1 MNTPSKSSTKPILSP
16 RHRLNPF
23 AERILGTRLLADVSV
38 PPLPNSLRFH
48 SQSES
53 LRLHPSCVALFREHL
68 HGQRKRMD
76 DPVLERFVQR
86 VFAND
91 LMVEAYFQPR
101 KVHAPSL
108 PLHHRGSEQLPFEA
122 ALRAAR
128 EATSMDILKQPH
140 EKQLAYS
147 AALIYSCGLFH
158 CLHPWVVKD
167 TGIQDVDYGR
177 ADGVRGHLLEWNLHQ
192 MRMENAAMGDTLG
205 EVLGQGLNDDCDPEQ
220 VRRIGNAV
228 WLANRRIAEL
238 WAA

>member
-1 MNTPSKSSTKPILSP
+1 VNTPSKSSTKPILSQC
-16 RHRLNPF
+16 HRLSPY
-23 AERILGTRLLADVSV
+23 AERILDTRLLADMSV
-38 PPLPNSLRFH
+38 RPLPNILRFH
-48 SQSES
+48 SQSEP
-53 LRLHPSCVALFREHL
+53 LRLHPSCVAHFREHL

-76 DPVLERFVQR
+76 DPVLETFVQR

-91 LMVEAYFQPR
+91 LMVEAYFQLR
-101 KVHAPSL
+101 EINAPSL
-108 PLHHRGSEQLPFEA
+108 PLHRRGLEQLPFEA

-128 EATSMDILKQPH
+128 EASSMDILKQPH
-140 EKQLAYS
+140 EKQLAYA

-167 TGIQDVDYGR
+167 TGISDVDFGR

-192 MRMENAAMGDTLG
+192 MRMDNAAMGDTLG

-228 WLANRRIAEL
+228 RLANRRITEL
-238 WAA
+238 WTA